1 MSVRRNT
8 ISLTAATKID
18 FRDIL
23 SYTMQTWGQAQRIE
37 YKRKLDQVLQAIIA
51 TDPRR
56 RKKRH
61 GLFVYQAG
69 RHRIFYR
76 VEDNQIS
83 VLRILHD
90 RMDAG
95 RHLTDT

>member
-1 MSVRRNT
+1 MSVRRHT
-8 ISLTAATKID
+8 ILLTDAAEND

-23 SYTMQTWGQAQRIE
+23 SCTMQTWGAAQRIE
-37 YKRKLDQVLQAIIA
+37 YKRKLDEALQAIA

-56 RKKRH
+56 GKKRH

-69 RHRIFYR
+69 RHRILYR
-76 VEDNQIS
+76 VNDKETS

-95 RHLTDT
+95 RHLADT